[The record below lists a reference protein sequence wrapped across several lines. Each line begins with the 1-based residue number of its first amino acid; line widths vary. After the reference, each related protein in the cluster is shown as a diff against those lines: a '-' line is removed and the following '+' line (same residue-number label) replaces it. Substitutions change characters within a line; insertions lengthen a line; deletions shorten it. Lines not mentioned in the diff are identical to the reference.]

1 MPMYEFFCTDC
12 NTIFTFFSRSINT
25 EKTPFCPKDA
35 THALTRMVS
44 RFAVTSSSA
53 GNNDNGED
61 GEGMPDLPIDEARME
76 RAMESLAAEAEHINE
91 DDPRQAAN
99 LMRKLT
105 DMTGLKLGD
114 KMEDALSRM
123 EAGEDPDAIEQELG
137 DIDEKDLFSVASKL
151 KSAGGKKAPSRDET
165 LYEM

>member
-1 MPMYEFFCTDC
+1 MPMYEFFCDGC
-12 NTIFTFFSRSINT
+12 NTIYTFFSRRINT
-25 EKTPFCPKDA
+25 ETIPPCPKE
-35 THALTRMVS
+35 THHQLSRMVS
-44 RFAVTSSSA
+44 RFAVTGSTKKEPGS
-53 GNNDNGED
+53 DDE
-61 GEGMPDLPIDEARME
+61 GEGMPNFPIDEAKME
-76 RAMESLAAEAEHINE
+76 RALESLAAEADGISE

-123 EAGEDPDAIEQELG
+123 EAGEDPDAIEQEMG
-137 DIDEKDLFSVASKL
+137 DLSEADLFAAAASRGGARKKL
-151 KSAGGKKAPSRDET
+151 PRRDET

>member
-1 MPMYEFFCTDC
+1 MYEFYCHSC
-12 NTIFTFFSRSINT
+12 NTIYTFLSKTVNT
-25 EKTPFCPKDA
+25 EKTPDCPVCK
-35 THALTRMVS
+35 TSTLTRQVS
-44 RFAVTSSSA
+44 RFSFTGSSKKDQES
-53 GNNDNGED
+53 DSEF
-61 GEGMPDLPIDEARME
+61 PDLPIDESKME
-76 RAMESLAAEAEHINE
+76 RAMQALASEAENISE

-123 EAGEDPDAIEQELG
+123 EAGEDPEAIEEQMG
-137 DIDEKDLFSVASKL
+137 DIDESDLFKL
-151 KSAGGKKAPSRDET
+151 DSPRSSRQKRPVRDET

>member
-1 MPMYEFFCTDC
+1 MYEFYCHSC
-12 NTIFTFFSRSINT
+12 NTIYTFFSKTVNT
-25 EKTPFCPKDA
+25 EKTPECPGCKKNS
-35 THALTRMVS
+35 LTRQIS
-44 RFAVTSSSA
+44 RFSFTGRSKK
-53 GNNDNGED
+53 DED
-61 GEGMPDLPIDEARME
+61 GDSELQDLPIDESRME
-76 RAMESLAAEAEHINE
+76 RAMQALASEAENINE

-123 EAGEDPDAIEQELG
+123 EAGEDPEAIEQQMG
-137 DIDEKDLFSVASKL
+137 DIDESDLFKVESPRSSRQKRPV
-151 KSAGGKKAPSRDET
+151 RDET

>member
-1 MPMYEFFCTDC
+1 MPMYEFYCHSC
-12 NTIFTFFSRSINT
+12 NTIYTFFSKTVNT
-25 EKTPFCPKDA
+25 EKTPDCPACK
-35 THALTRMVS
+35 TSTLTRQVS
-44 RFAVTSSSA
+44 RFSFTGSSRKDQE
-53 GNNDNGED
+53 NDSEF
-61 GEGMPDLPIDEARME
+61 PDLPIDESKME
-76 RAMESLAAEAEHINE
+76 RAMQALASEAENINE

-123 EAGEDPDAIEQELG
+123 EAGEDPEAIEQQLG
-137 DIDEKDLFSVASKL
+137 DIDESDLFKL
-151 KSAGGKKAPSRDET
+151 DSAKSSRQKRPVRDET

>member
-1 MPMYEFFCTDC
+1 MYEFYCHSC
-12 NTIFTFFSRSINT
+12 NTIYTFFSRTVNT
-25 EKTPFCPKDA
+25 EKTPDCPACK
-35 THALTRMVS
+35 TSTLTRQVS
-44 RFAVTSSSA
+44 RFSFTGSSKKDQES
-53 GNNDNGED
+53 DSEY
-61 GEGMPDLPIDEARME
+61 PDIPIDESKME
-76 RAMESLAAEAEHINE
+76 RAMQALASEAENINE

-123 EAGEDPDAIEQELG
+123 EAGEDPEAIEEQLG
-137 DIDEKDLFSVASKL
+137 DIDESDLFKVDSPRSSRQKR
-151 KSAGGKKAPSRDET
+151 PIRDET

>member
-1 MPMYEFFCTDC
+1 MYEFYCHSC
-12 NTIFTFFSRSINT
+12 NTIYTFFSKTVNT
-25 EKTPFCPKDA
+25 EKTPDCPACK
-35 THALTRMVS
+35 TNTLTRQVS
-44 RFAVTSSSA
+44 RFFFTGSSRKDQE
-53 GNNDNGED
+53 NDSEF
-61 GEGMPDLPIDEARME
+61 PDLPIDESKME
-76 RAMESLAAEAEHINE
+76 RAMQALASEAENINE

-123 EAGEDPDAIEQELG
+123 EAGEDPEAIEQQLG
-137 DIDEKDLFSVASKL
+137 DIDESDLFKL
-151 KSAGGKKAPSRDET
+151 DSPKSCRQKRPVRDET

>member
-1 MPMYEFFCTDC
+1 MPMYEFYCHSC
-12 NTIFTFFSRSINT
+12 NTIYTFFSKTVNT
-25 EKTPFCPKDA
+25 EKTPDCPACK
-35 THALTRMVS
+35 TSTLTRQVS
-44 RFAVTSSSA
+44 RFSFTGSSKKDQE
-53 GNNDNGED
+53 NDSEF
-61 GEGMPDLPIDEARME
+61 PDLPIDESKME
-76 RAMESLAAEAEHINE
+76 RAMQALASEAENINE

-123 EAGEDPDAIEQELG
+123 ESGEDPEEIEQQMG
-137 DIDEKDLFSVASKL
+137 DIDESDLFKVDAP
-151 KSAGGKKAPSRDET
+151 KSSRQKRPVRDET

>member
-1 MPMYEFFCTDC
+1 MYEFYCHSC
-12 NTIFTFFSRSINT
+12 NTIYTFFSKTVNT
-25 EKTPFCPKDA
+25 EKTPDCPACKTSSLA
-35 THALTRMVS
+35 RQVS
-44 RFAVTSSSA
+44 RFSFTGSSKKDQES
-53 GNNDNGED
+53 DSEFQ
-61 GEGMPDLPIDEARME
+61 DLPIDEYKME
-76 RAMESLAAEAEHINE
+76 RAMHALASEAENINE

-123 EAGEDPDAIEQELG
+123 EAGEDPETIEQQMG
-137 DIDEKDLFSVASKL
+137 DIDESDLFKVDSPRSSRQKRPV
-151 KSAGGKKAPSRDET
+151 RDET

>member
-1 MPMYEFFCTDC
+1 MPMYEFYCHSC
-12 NTIFTFFSRSINT
+12 NTIYTFFSRTVNT
-25 EKTPFCPKDA
+25 EKTPDCPACK
-35 THALTRMVS
+35 TSTLTRQVS
-44 RFAVTSSSA
+44 RFSFTGSSKKNQES
-53 GNNDNGED
+53 DSEY
-61 GEGMPDLPIDEARME
+61 PDIPIDESKME
-76 RAMESLAAEAEHINE
+76 RAMQALASEAENINE

-123 EAGEDPDAIEQELG
+123 EAGEDPEAIEEQLG
-137 DIDEKDLFSVASKL
+137 DIDESDLFKVDSPRSSRQKRPV
-151 KSAGGKKAPSRDET
+151 RDET

>member
-1 MPMYEFFCTDC
+1 MPENLIRIDVRQPESKMERRLTSGDQFGEGGM
-12 NTIFTFFSRSINT
+12 SLLL
-25 EKTPFCPKDA
+25 DA
-35 THALTRMVS
+35 T
-44 RFAVTSSSA
+44 
-53 GNNDNGED
+53 D
-61 GEGMPDLPIDEARME
+61 
-76 RAMESLAAEAEHINE
+76 
-91 DDPRQAAN
+91 AN

-137 DIDEKDLFSVASKL
+137 DIDESDLFSVASSGKG
-151 KSAGGKKAPSRDET
+151 GGKRQPPTRDET

>member
-1 MPMYEFFCTDC
+1 MPMYEFYCSSC
-12 NTIFTFFSRSINT
+12 NTIYTFFSRSIAT
-25 EKTPFCPKDA
+25 GKIPSCPRDN
-35 THALTRMVS
+35 THALSKMVS
-44 RFAVTSSSA
+44 RFAVTGKSR
-53 GNNDNGED
+53 GNAENDEGE
-61 GEGMPDLPIDEARME
+61 MPDIPIDEAKME
-76 RAMESLAAEAEHINE
+76 KAMESLASEAEHINE

-137 DIDEKDLFSVASKL
+137 DLDEHDLFSVASSGKT
-151 KSAGGKKAPSRDET
+151 GKKRTPPERDET